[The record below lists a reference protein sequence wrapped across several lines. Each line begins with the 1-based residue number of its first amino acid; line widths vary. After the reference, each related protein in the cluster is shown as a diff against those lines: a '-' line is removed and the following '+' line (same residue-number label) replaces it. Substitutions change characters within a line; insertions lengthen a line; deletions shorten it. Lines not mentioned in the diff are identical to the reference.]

1 MTPGHCVPW
10 WEPAATVS
18 AAGLGFTSLTASV
31 SAAELGT
38 TSPAATVS
46 AAALWPN
53 CAAVPQLGHSKPSS
67 LHSIDTLM
75 TICAGDHLVNVFI
88 LLSNLRCKT
97 FSQSHRGR
105 IAVNPFT
112 RESRIVC
119 AGTAGAAF
127 PPALELQVPL
137 LPTPTGCC
145 ELRSVNAVSSPPKP
159 TLNLSCTSLR
169 CTCWLG

>member
-1 MTPGHCVPW
+1 MFSSFFTTYGVKH
-10 WEPAATVS
+10 S
-18 AAGLGFTSLTASV
+18 ASPTE
-31 SAAELGT
+31 AEL
-38 TSPAATVS
+38 
-46 AAALWPN
+46 
-53 CAAVPQLGHSKPSS
+53 QLIPLLGS
-67 LHSIDTLM
+67 L
-75 TICAGDHLVNVFI
+75 G
-88 LLSNLRCKT
+88 LLS
-97 FSQSHRGR
+97 
-105 IAVNPFT
+105 ANP
-112 RESRIVC
+112 VC

>member
-46 AAALWPN
+46 AAALWSN

-67 LHSIDTLM
+67 LHSIDALM
-75 TICAGDHLVNVFI
+75 TTCAGDHLVNVFI
-88 LLSNLRCKT
+88 LLYNLRCKT

-105 IAVNPFT
+105 IAVNPLT
-112 RESRIVC
+112 RESRIVEC
-119 AGTAGAAF
+119 QSCLCWHCRCCIPPCSGAAGAS
-127 PPALELQVPL
+127 PTYSYRL
-137 LPTPTGCC
+137 L
-145 ELRSVNAVSSPPKP
+145 
-159 TLNLSCTSLR
+159 
-169 CTCWLG
+169 